1 MKQLMKKKKMLMLK
15 KKKLEELQKK
25 KEERNTVTHAVSEYK
40 AHLAKVRPA
49 PAPAP
54 AEATPTPPPGAFINP
69 AVSARRASTASST
82 PSSSG
87 NMDELQQIKDFINST
102 EAKTCEKAAGDEQAT
117 TVVTVDSVKTLAKT
131 VLVEPAP
138 SDTSDEAGKKSK
150 KGKKGAGGGSKGAKR
165 SLRSNAPESP
175 SKRKQQLEEEEVEEC
190 EECHRHFRGYFSL
203 MRHHA
208 FTHQR
213 EKTSALL
220 KLNLAPLPAAAAA
233 SS

>member
-1 MKQLMKKKKMLMLK
+1 MKRMLLMKKKKMLMMK
-15 KKKLEELQKK
+15 KKKREREE
-25 KEERNTVTHAVSEYK
+25 KEEKTTVTEAVSEYK

-49 PAPAP
+49 PVPKAAV
-54 AEATPTPPPGAFINP
+54 AAATPTPPPGAFINP

-82 PSSSG
+82 PSSG
-87 NMDELQQIKDFINST
+87 NMDELQQIKDFINSS
-102 EAKTCEKAAGDEQAT
+102 EGGSKTCEKAADEPT

-131 VLVEPAP
+131 VLVEPA
-138 SDTSDEAGKKSK
+138 SDTSDETGKKAKKK
-150 KGKKGAGGGSKGAKR
+150 KGGSSKGGAKR

-220 KLNLAPLPAAAAA
+220 KLNFTPSLAVA